1 MKFELLE
8 KETIY
13 RGRAFHIR
21 KDKVRLPDGRDRQLD
36 VVEHQPA
43 VTLVPLD
50 DEGMLWFIHQYR
62 HPAGQILLELPA
74 GVVEPGE
81 APRDCAQRELREE
94 IGMAARDMLKLG
106 EFYLAPGYSSELMH
120 VFLATG
126 LYPAALEGDP
136 DEFLRVEKIPVEAAL
151 HQAESGQILDAKTIG
166 ALMLAR
172 KHLPAD

>member
-13 RGRAFHIR
+13 RGRAFHVR
-21 KDKVRLPDGRDRQLD
+21 QDKVRLPDGRDRQLD

-81 APRDCAQRELREE
+81 APRHCAQRELREE
-94 IGMAARDMLKLG
+94 IGMAANEMAKDPEGIKKHFLPKDNRILHATRLLEQDSVDVLRFIAPKKPG
-106 EFYLAPGYSSELMH
+106 IYPYLCT
-120 VFLATG
+120 F
-126 LYPAALEGDP
+126 PAHW
-136 DEFLRVEKIPVEAAL
+136 IPMR
-151 HQAESGQILDAKTIG
+151 GQMIVK
-166 ALMLAR
+166 
-172 KHLPAD
+172 